1 MEFHIKGRDYKI
13 ELSKDKNAYAKIQ
26 SGVYYYS
33 FPEDRL
39 DKVIEIFKTMEAEEK
54 HIEELKRQ
62 EEYNN
67 EIDRV
72 LDILNKRKPKSEISM
87 IDINKPQQTAL
98 HEERKPQGKKA
109 IKRPSVP
116 TKKKKH
122 TGSKKMRLQA
132 MLAALLSVGIIG
144 TGIYGINHYH
154 QYQKEYNEVSVL
166 VEGLTDE
173 EIKEEIENILKQEV
187 RDATGEKRDE
197 VEILQYYI
205 GTDTKKTQV
214 QVGDDVYTEIINYRD
229 PISFGNTLKSN
240 GIRDI
245 ISQANSAKDRE
256 ELIKALIKA
265 QRFSK
270 DRDLEVDGDKLKEIK
285 SSRGNEASQ
294 GPTTQTV
301 TYTIPNKQVNKD
313 KLKSIDNVIADFK
326 KEYIDA
332 YNQKY
337 ATHYSNSNSKMYIN
351 HLADGW
357 VYKLKD
363 GRAVTRGAHPYE
375 TVEALNGLG
384 GYTNE
389 KGYDLLLQIV
399 SENGR
404 ILGSYNTSTGEFV
417 YSGNQLRDLTDANFE
432 EPTLGEL
439 GISPDMVRTAAN
451 VVGAKGQSEESVKIY
466 INRYKEAK
474 EENDK
479 QQKQQIDVKDYDG
492 DER

>member
-1 MEFHIKGRDYKI
+1 MEFHIKGRHYNI
-13 ELSKDKNAYAKIQ
+13 ELSEDKHTYAKIQ

-33 FPEDRL
+33 FPEDRF
-39 DKVIEIFKTMEAEEK
+39 DKVIERLKAMEE
-54 HIEELKRQ
+54 
-62 EEYNN
+62 
-67 EIDRV
+67 
-72 LDILNKRKPKSEISM
+72 
-87 IDINKPQQTAL
+87 
-98 HEERKPQGKKA
+98 EERRIKQEYDQDIDQVLAMVNNRKLERPATMMGASRPGQTKKCGSKQLPRTRTRKRV
-109 IKRPSVP
+109 IKRPAALHG
-116 TKKKKH
+116 KKTH
-122 TGSKKMRLQA
+122 TGNKKMRLQA
-132 MLAALLSVGIIG
+132 MFAALLIAGTIG
-144 TGIYGINHYH
+144 TGIYGINHYI
-154 QYQKEYNEVSVL
+154 QYQKEYNEVSAS

-173 EIKEEIENILKQEV
+173 EIKEEIEDILKQEV

-294 GPTTQTV
+294 EPTTQTV
-301 TYTIPNKQVNKD
+301 TYTIPNKQVNED

-399 SENGR
+399 SENGK

-439 GISPDMVRTAAN
+439 GISPDMVRTAAD